1 MINNLFIFIVALF
14 LVIKGATVSSKYA
27 ARLARSFSISAYTVG
42 FIIVAIISILPEAFI
57 SINAAL
63 KGIPAFG
70 LGTLF
75 GSNVADLTLVFA
87 ITIFVANRGLK
98 IESKILKN
106 KKIYPFLLLLPL
118 VLGLDGNYSRLEGM
132 ALIIVGLIFY
142 YISLRRGSNDEV
154 SVKKDK
160 SKLKNLF
167 LLLFGLTLL
176 LAGSHFTVSSAV
188 SLASYLGVNPVLIG
202 MLIVGLGTTIPELSF
217 SLQSAKK
224 KDDSL
229 AVGDVLGTV
238 LADAT
243 VLVGILALINPFS
256 FPQRIIYITGVFM
269 VLASFVLFNFM
280 KTGRKISRKEALLLF
295 FFWLIF
301 VLVEFIVNK

>member
-14 LVIKGATVSSKYA
+14 FVIKGATVSSKYA

-256 FPQRIIYITGVFM
+256 FPQRIIYITGAFM

-280 KTGRKISRKEALLLF
+280 KTGRKISRKEATLLF